1 MTNLLI
7 LYASL
12 GAGHASAA
20 KALYEAFSQSG
31 NVNVQI
37 EDALAHANPLLR
49 ETLTAIYEGLSE
61 KVPQGYR
68 LLYEGIDIDDLERS
82 VNEINLLLAKIERP
96 FLKDLEHLV
105 YDTTPD
111 AVICVQQIPS
121 RLLQLMDRKGKL
133 NQPHYVVV
141 TDMIAHST
149 WINYGVDGYFLPSQL
164 SADILIQRGVD
175 PALLHVTGIPIKL
188 EIAQPK
194 SPAAMRQQHDLPL
207 DVPVVTLFGG
217 GLQAKRVRPMVSKLV
232 ESTQP
237 GVLVVVAGRN
247 ETLLDKLEDITDGP
261 QMKLRKLGMIDYVD
275 DLVAASDLV
284 ITKAGGL
291 ITSEVL
297 ARQTPMVIIDPFPGQ
312 EEWNADMVA
321 AHGAGIQLR
330 LAEMVPP
337 TVLHLLERPDQLAFM
352 QQQARKLGKPK
363 AAINIANKILM
374 DLQSAPGD
382 VRIDESS
389 TLSSGS

>member
-20 KALYEAFSQSG
+20 KALYEAFSQSA

-105 YDTTPD
+105 YDTNPD

-188 EIAQPK
+188 EIAKPK
-194 SPAAMRQQHDLPL
+194 SPAEMRQQHDLPL
-207 DVPVVTLFGG
+207 DVPVITIFGG

-232 ESTQP
+232 ESPQP
-237 GVLVVVAGRN
+237 GMLVVVAGRN
-247 ETLLDKLEDITDGP
+247 ETLLDKLEDITDGV
-261 QMKLRKLGMIDYVD
+261 QMKVRKLGLIDYVD

-284 ITKAGGL
+284 ISKAGGL

-297 ARQTPMVIIDPFPGQ
+297 ARATPMVIIDPFPGQ

-321 AHGAGIQLR
+321 AYGAGIQLR

-352 QQQARKLGKPK
+352 QQQARTLGKPK
-363 AAINIANKILM
+363 AAINIADKILA
-374 DLQSAPGD
+374 DLRSVPD
-382 VRIDESS
+382 KPRIDISP
-389 TLSSGS
+389 TLSSGA

>member
-20 KALYEAFSQSG
+20 KALYEAFSQSA

-105 YDTTPD
+105 YDTNPD

-133 NQPHYVVV
+133 HQPHYVVV

-188 EIAQPK
+188 EIAHPK
-194 SPAAMRQQHDLPL
+194 SPSEMRQRHNLPL

-232 ESTQP
+232 ESSQP

-247 ETLLDKLEDITDGP
+247 ESLLDKLEDITDGT
-261 QMKLRKLGMIDYVD
+261 QMKLRKLGLIDYVD

-297 ARQTPMVIIDPFPGQ
+297 ARETPMVIIDPFPGQ

-352 QQQARKLGKPK
+352 QQQAKQLGKPK
-363 AAINIANKILM
+363 AAINIANKILD
-374 DLQSAPGD
+374 DLQASPGK
-382 VRIDESS
+382 VQINISPP
-389 TLSSGS
+389 LSSGT